1 MIKIKNQEEWIVE
14 VSNDIRDTL
23 IKKNADYGDAFA
35 KRFAKHGIL
44 SAFIRMEDK
53 WFRLENLISGAE
65 QKVKD
70 ESIIDTLRDL
80 SGYINL
86 TIIEL
91 KKQKMGDSVE

>member
-1 MIKIKNQEEWIVE
+1 MKTQEDWIIE
-14 VSNDIRDTL
+14 ISDDIRDTL
-23 IKKNADYGDAFA
+23 IRKNHDYGDAFA

-53 WFRLENLISGAE
+53 WFRLENLISGTE

-91 KKQKMGDSVE
+91 EKQKEVIYGEG